1 MRRITM
7 VALAAALVLTGAAC
21 GDDDDSSD
29 ATETSDDGAS
39 TDDGSTTDDG
49 GDDGAT
55 DTAAGLG
62 LVDEDCQFLLSGAF
76 LNPLAAAVPGSNVDV
91 EDATAQLEAIADEA
105 PEEIQDA
112 MATIA
117 EGYAT
122 MAEALRDVD
131 LTDPQSL
138 ADPEV
143 QQQLDELED
152 VFDEEY
158 EEAGQA
164 VSEYIAENCSP

>member
-7 VALAAALVLTGAAC
+7 LALAAVLALTGAAC

-29 ATETSDDGAS
+29 EAETTDDGGS

-55 DTAAGLG
+55 DSSAFL
-62 LVDEDCQFLLSGAF
+62 DEDCQFLLAG
-76 LNPLAAAVPGSNVDV
+76 LNPLAGLSPGSDTDIQDLSDQMQAAA
-91 EDATAQLEAIADEA
+91 EEA
-105 PEEIQDA
+105 PDEIQDA

-117 EGYAT
+117 DGYAE
-122 MAEALRDVD
+122 MAEALDGVD
-131 LTDPQSL
+131 LSDPQAL

-143 QQQLDELED
+143 SQKLAELEST
-152 VFDEEY
+152 FDDDF
-158 EEAGQA
+158 QA
-164 VSEYIAENCSP
+164 ASETVSEYMTENCSG